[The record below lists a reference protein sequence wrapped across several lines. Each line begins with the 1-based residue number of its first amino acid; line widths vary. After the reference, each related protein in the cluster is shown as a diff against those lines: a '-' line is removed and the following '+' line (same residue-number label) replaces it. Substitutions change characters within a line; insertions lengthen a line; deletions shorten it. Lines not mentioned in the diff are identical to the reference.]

1 MARHKRF
8 AKEDI
13 LEAAFQIVRENGME
27 HLTARAIA
35 RQLKSSTMPI
45 YSCVNSIRE
54 VEEAVVERAWRVL
67 QDYQSRS
74 ISGDAFIDMGLG
86 YVLFS
91 KEEKYLFKR
100 LHDDVYAAINTRCS
114 EKSFE
119 SNLKKLETNL
129 LFAHLPREISEK
141 IMFHG
146 FLFSH
151 GFASLLNSGISTRLR
166 TLNSEQAIIDLFKE
180 ASAFSWKGMKAA
192 ME

>member
-91 KEEKYLFKR
+91 KEEKYLFKC